1 MLSSVDNFKV
11 EYNIDSIT
19 KNSINFKDQLE
30 ALYTEAAKS
39 VKDIMQS
46 ILANISWFLNH
57 SEEVNDYIHKIFD
70 KNNEKEG
77 PKLWIEQFYNLHN
90 HIISLNSYLQ
100 DLLRKKSFS
109 DLDYN

>member
-1 MLSSVDNFKV
+1 MLSSVDNLKV
-11 EYNIDSIT
+11 DYNIDSIT

-39 VKDIMQS
+39 VKDIMKN

-57 SEEVNDYIHKIFD
+57 SEEVNDFIHKIFD
-70 KNNEKEG
+70 KKNEKEE
-77 PKLWIEQFYNLHN
+77 PKLWIEQFSVFHN

-100 DLLRKKSFS
+100 DLLTKKFPSK
-109 DLDYN
+109 LDHQ